1 MLRPARTST
10 LWTLFALALP
20 VATLMACGGTK
31 ATNTPAIVV
40 TPDELSFGDVPIG
53 SAATV
58 QLLVFNEGQAT
69 LQVADVLAETNTGY
83 ITVDWQGPILIEP
96 GDEASISV
104 TYAPESP
111 EQTSG
116 RLVLQTNDPGNQTL
130 DVPVLVTQ
138 LVPIPSVFPSVI
150 DFGIVAEGSFNDTV
164 ATVANAGTAPM
175 IICNIFITGSPDITS
190 DLEDTVASLQDNSGF
205 VVLDPRGGTRTEFD
219 IEMFYQPTSP
229 GPDNSEL
236 ILEYDTRGF
245 IAGAC
250 AEDNTERVTFLIQ
263 GEAGTPSLQVSPDP
277 ALFGESPLDIERE
290 LTVSLT
296 NAGELPLTLDTI
308 TLDAARTS
316 GDFGIGELPELP
328 LELAPEE
335 TALLILTYMPGEE
348 GTDAGVLQIDY
359 TDSTAALIRRD
370 VTIGGIGVDAECPT
384 AVAQAWIREDPQ
396 NRRGSE
402 VDWGVPLQTLVLD
415 GSSSFADLGDI
426 ADWEW
431 TIVSRPEDAV
441 NGIRAFDAAPDDP
454 SLAQYLLPIA
464 GRYVFE
470 LTVYDDAGIP
480 SCEPARITV
489 VATPQEAISVELTW
503 TNPADPDEGDDE
515 GSDVDLHFVK
525 LVNAWSTTN
534 DTYFGNTEP
543 NWSPELPSLDRD
555 DTDGGGPETVN
566 LDNPE
571 AGNCYGIGVHYF
583 REAFGTAYPTIR
595 VYVDGVLVDEMIG
608 ELRSTDDFWDAAR
621 IHWPSRTI
629 YRVDDYYEG
638 FNQDSA
644 ATRLTAEP
652 TEAMIRNG
660 HCSTL

>member
-1 MLRPARTST
+1 MLRPARTAT
-10 LWTLFALALP
+10 LWTLLALALP
-20 VATLMACGGTK
+20 LSILMSCGGTK

-53 SAATV
+53 SASTV

-69 LQVADVLAETNTGY
+69 LQVADVLVETNTGY
-83 ITVDWQGPILIEP
+83 VTVDWQGAILIEP
-96 GDEASISV
+96 GEEASISV

-111 EQTSG
+111 EQTTG

-130 DVPVLVTQ
+130 NVPVLVTQ
-138 LVPIPSVFPSVI
+138 LAPIPSVFPSVI
-150 DFGIVAEGSFNDTV
+150 DFGIVAEGSFNDQV

-190 DLEDTVASLQDNSGF
+190 DLEDTVAALRDNSGF
-205 VVLDPRGGTRTEFD
+205 VVLDPRGGTRPEFD
-219 IEMFYQPTSP
+219 IEMYYQPTSP
-229 GPDNSEL
+229 GPDSSEL

-250 AEDNTERVTFLIQ
+250 SEDNTERVTFPIQ

-359 TDSTAALIRRD
+359 TDSTAQLIRRD

-396 NRRGSE
+396 NRRGAE

-431 TIVSRPEDAV
+431 TIISRPEDAV

-489 VATPQEAISVELTW
+489 VATPQEAVSVELTW
-503 TNPADPDEGDDE
+503 TNPADPDESDDE

-543 NWSPELPSLDRD
+543 NWGPELPSLDRD

-571 AGNCYGIGVHYF
+571 SGNCYGIGVHYF

-595 VYVDGVLVDEMIG
+595 IYVDGVLVDEMIG